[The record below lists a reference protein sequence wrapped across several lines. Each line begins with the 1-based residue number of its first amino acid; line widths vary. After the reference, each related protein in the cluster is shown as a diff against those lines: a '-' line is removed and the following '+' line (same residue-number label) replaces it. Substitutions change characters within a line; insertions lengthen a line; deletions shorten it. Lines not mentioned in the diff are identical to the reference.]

1 MPTEPGPATRRRQL
15 GRQLRDLRLA
25 AGLKSIA
32 AAAEASGLSTATIS
46 RIESAKQTILP
57 RTVRLLCHC
66 YGVGA
71 PLLDHL
77 LRLAEESEDRG
88 WLVAY
93 SDTTP
98 NWFERY
104 LGEEAEASEIWGYEA
119 EFIPGLLQT
128 AGYCRAVS
136 AANSPDTTKDDVE
149 RWADFRLARQELLEQ
164 DMPPTMHVVLNEAV
178 LRRRVGGTKVMRA
191 QLRHLIEMTK
201 RPNVTVQVLPFNAGA
216 HPAMIGSFSMLH
228 FPTDGGEPTIFVEV
242 DSGALYPDRPSDFE
256 RYTWMFGRLRDLA
269 LSPAKSVALVSKV
282 VEEL

>member
-46 RIESAKQTILP
+46 RIENAKQTILP

-104 LGEEAEASEIWGYEA
+104 LGEEAEASEIWEYGA

-128 AGYCRAVS
+128 AGYCRAVR
-136 AANSPDTTKDDVE
+136 AANSAEVTEEEIARSV
-149 RWADFRLARQELLEQ
+149 DFRLARQELLERET
-164 DMPPTMHVVLNEAV
+164 PPRLHVVVNEAV
-178 LRRRVGGTKVMRA
+178 LRRRVGGLRVMRE
-191 QLRHLIEMTK
+191 QLRHLTEMAK

-216 HPAMIGSFSMLH
+216 HPAMTGSFIMLH
-228 FPTDGGEPTIFVEV
+228 FPSDGGEPTIFVEV
-242 DSGALYPDRPSDFE
+242 DSGGLYPDRPADFE
-256 RYTWMFGRLRDLA
+256 RRTWVFGQLRDLA
-269 LSPAKSVALVSKV
+269 LSPAKSMALVSRV
-282 VEEL
+282 LEEL